1 MPPKHTLDLVP
12 LLELPG
18 MSQASENMT
27 ERIHAIQEEVRKKL
41 EATNAKY
48 KEAADKKRHEKIF
61 NVGDL
66 VLVYLRKERFPVGTY
81 NKLKDKK
88 YGPFQITKKI
98 NNNAYVVAFP
108 PDMNI
113 SFTFNVADLYDYHP
127 PDEPDS
133 GNSGS
138 SSFQVGGTDVEQT
151 AYAFLEQQ
159 GHRKSQRKIK
169 GGASREPSG

>member
-1 MPPKHTLDLVP
+1 MPPKHALVLVP
-12 LLELPG
+12 LPKLPG
-18 MSQASENMT
+18 VSQVVENMA
-27 ERIHAIQEEVRKKL
+27 ERIQAMQEEVRQKL

-48 KEAADKKRHEKIF
+48 KEAADKKRREKIF

-88 YGPFQITKKI
+88 YGLFQITKKI
-98 NNNAYVVAFP
+98 NNNAYVVALP

-113 SFTFNVADLYDYHP
+113 SSTCNVADLYDYRP

-133 GNSGS
+133 GNLRL
-138 SSFQVGGTDVEQT
+138 SSFQVGAIDVEQT
-151 AYAFLEQQ
+151 AHAFLEQQ

-169 GGASREPSG
+169 WGC

>member
-1 MPPKHTLDLVP
+1 MAKRI
-12 LLELPG
+12 
-18 MSQASENMT
+18 QAM
-27 ERIHAIQEEVRKKL
+27 QEEVRQKI

-66 VLVYLRKERFPVGTY
+66 ALVYLRNERFLVGTY
-81 NKLKDKK
+81 NKLKNKK
-88 YGPFQITKKI
+88 YGLFQITKKI
-98 NNNAYVVAFP
+98 NNNAYVVALP

-127 PDEPDS
+127 PDEPDN
-133 GNSGS
+133 GNSGL

-151 AYAFLEQQ
+151 SHAFLEQQ
-159 GHRKSQRKIK
+159 GGKKSQCKIK
-169 GGASREPSG
+169 RGCQ